1 MPRGASTLDVGPNNL
16 FLFLWGIR
24 PFQAAVPQVWE
35 TLDEC
40 LSTFLM
46 LLLFNMV
53 TMLYVPTLYNYF
65 CCYFFLLLLLLLNC
79 DFAIVG
85 MVMNVSLFSDAPR
98 KGLFGL
104 QRGLQPTG

>member
-40 LSTFLM
+40 LSTFLT

-53 TMLYVPTLYNYF
+53 TMGAGETAQQLAAFTALGKSQVHLP
-65 CCYFFLLLLLLLNC
+65 
-79 DFAIVG
+79 G
-85 MVMNVSLFSDAPR
+85 P
-98 KGLFGL
+98 
-104 QRGLQPTG
+104 P